1 MESKLSKVETMELWD
16 KLNNFYKD
24 INSIEDFFMSKKG
37 ENIKKY
43 DITQIEPNIFND
55 FTLEPKDYQL
65 EWGVMETSDF
75 MKYAATTSS
84 QPIVGQIGRSVCLY
98 LKEKTTNKYLGFVRI
113 ASPIIGIKPR
123 NTLMGVSKLTGL
135 QVNKHFL
142 NGQSIIPAQPF
153 GFNCLGGKLLAL
165 LTCSEEVR
173 QLVNK
178 KYGSKMDLIHMETT
192 SLYGSI
198 KGNSQYDGLEP
209 FIKSTKEMTESD
221 LVMSP
226 TDEVFFFCR
235 DLVRK
240 YYGKVEIGPNT
251 SGPKNKEM
259 IQILTA
265 LKVNLLEH
273 YPHMISDYNYLTKT
287 KMKTITQKRYYY
299 CHYGFSNVPDHIKN
313 ETPLVEGPHR
323 WKWNFDNMSEW
334 WKRKA
339 QSRYEKL
346 KSEGR
351 LRTSVEVWTENS
363 INNREIDIVR

>member
-1 MESKLSKVETMELWD
+1 MESKLTKNETLDLWN
-16 KLNNFYKD
+16 KLNDFYKD
-24 INSIEDFFMSKKG
+24 IESIEDFFMSKKT

-43 DITQIEPNIFND
+43 DISEIEPNIFND
-55 FTLEPKDYQL
+55 FTLEPKDYKL
-65 EWGVMETSDF
+65 EWGVMDTKDF

-84 QPIVGQIGRSVCLY
+84 QPIVGQIGRSICLY
-98 LKEKTTNKYLGFVRI
+98 LKETTTDKYLGFVRI
-113 ASPIIGIKPR
+113 SSPIISIKPR
-123 NTLMGVSKLTGL
+123 NTLMNTSKLSGP
-135 QVNKHFL
+135 QVNKHFF
-142 NGQSIIPAQPF
+142 NGQSIIPVQPF

-178 KYGSKMDLIHMETT
+178 KYNGKMELIHMETT

-209 FIKSTKEMTESD
+209 FIKSTKDMTESD

-259 IQILTA
+259 IQLLTA
-265 LKVNLLEH
+265 LKVNLKEH
-273 YPHMISDYNYLTKT
+273 FPELMNDYEHLTKT

-299 CHYGFSNVPDHIKN
+299 CHYGFTNVSDHITN
-313 ETPLVEGPHR
+313 GQPLQEGPHR
-323 WKWNFDNMSEW
+323 WKWNFDNMTEW
-334 WKRKA
+334 WKVKA
-339 QSRYEKL
+339 QKRWERL

-351 LRTSVEVWTENS
+351 LRNNIEVWTPETVEK
-363 INNREIDIVR
+363 REIDIVR